1 MEDSSN
7 FASKIEEFQ
16 NYIFYSE
23 ILETDLN
30 NVENAM
36 NILDFYSKKEG
47 FKEVLNIDNEF
58 QEYQNN
64 IKLVIN
70 EEFQKEDYTKLLE
83 QILGQEEF
91 HQKLREILE

>member
-1 MEDSSN
+1 MTAQIKQKGIMEDSSN

-23 ILETDLN
+23 ILKTDVN

-47 FKEVLNIDNEF
+47 F
-58 QEYQNN
+58 
-64 IKLVIN
+64 N
-70 EEFQKEDYTKLLE
+70 EELNVIKNFRSIK
-83 QILGQEEF
+83 I
-91 HQKLREILE
+91 I

>member
-1 MEDSSN
+1 
-7 FASKIEEFQ
+7 
-16 NYIFYSE
+16 
-23 ILETDLN
+23 
-30 NVENAM
+30 M

-47 FKEVLNIDNEF
+47 FKEELNVDKEF

>member
-1 MEDSSN
+1 
-7 FASKIEEFQ
+7 
-16 NYIFYSE
+16 
-23 ILETDLN
+23 
-30 NVENAM
+30 M